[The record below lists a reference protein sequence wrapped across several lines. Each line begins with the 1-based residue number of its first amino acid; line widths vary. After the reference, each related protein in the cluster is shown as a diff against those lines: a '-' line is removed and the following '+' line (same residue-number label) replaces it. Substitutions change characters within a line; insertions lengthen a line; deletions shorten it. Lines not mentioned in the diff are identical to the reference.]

1 LSSLDGVVILD
12 KPAGLVSMRAVEQ
25 VKRLARVKRAGHAGT
40 LDPAATGVLPI
51 CLGRATRI
59 ASLLLGVDKEYVA
72 TVRLGLETDTCDL
85 DGQVVRTASVPAL
98 TPDDLGPHLDALTGT
113 VRQRPPAFSAVHIDG
128 ERAYERAR
136 RGEEVEAP
144 EREVIVSELELLGWD
159 PPDLRLRI
167 RCGTGTYVRSLAADL
182 GRRLG
187 CGACL
192 AALRRTRVGALGADR
207 AVTLETLADLAR
219 EGRFGEVVIP
229 PAQALA
235 HIPSAV
241 LGPSGLA
248 RIRHGQAVG
257 QSDLVGPLPAAA
269 PGAVVC
275 LLDEAGELVALAET
289 TATASLQ
296 PRRVLQA
303 E

>member
-1 LSSLDGVVILD
+1 MIDGVVILD

-51 CLGRATRI
+51 CLGPATRI
-59 ASLLLGVDKEYVA
+59 ASLLLGVDKEYLA
-72 TVRLGLETDTCDL
+72 TARLGLETDSCDL
-85 DGQVVRTASVPAL
+85 DGQVVRTASVPEL
-98 TPDDLGPHLDALTGT
+98 TADDLAPHLAALTGT
-113 VRQRPPAFSAVHIDG
+113 IRQRPPVFSAVHVGG

-136 RGEEVEAP
+136 RGEDVEAP
-144 EREVIVSELELLGWD
+144 EREVVVSELELLGWE
-159 PPDLRLRI
+159 PPDLRLRV

-207 AVTLETLADLAR
+207 AVTLEALAELAR
-219 EGRFGEVVIP
+219 EGRLGEVVIP
-229 PAQALA
+229 PARALA
-235 HIPSAV
+235 HLPAAV
-241 LGPSGLA
+241 LGPAGLA

-257 QSDLVGPLPAAA
+257 PAELVGPLPEAR
-269 PGAVVC
+269 PGATVC
-275 LLDEAGELVALAET
+275 LLDERGELVALAERT
-289 TATASLQ
+289 PSATLQ

-303 E
+303 T